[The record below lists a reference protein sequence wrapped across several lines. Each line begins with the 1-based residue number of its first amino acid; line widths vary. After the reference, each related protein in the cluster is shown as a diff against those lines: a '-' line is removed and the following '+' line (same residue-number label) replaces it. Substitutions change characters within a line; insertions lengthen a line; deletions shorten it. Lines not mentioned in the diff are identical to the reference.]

1 MDEVRASTKVT
12 PPLTLHTPALDE
24 CPRWS
29 CLRDPEPYDLL
40 MGRISSTPATG
51 GDVERASA
59 IFLRL
64 LGVIGRPASAAVMV
78 GALTLAA
85 RARSALPHPLR
96 AISNLSRSAARTTL
110 TADLGVGLAQRT

>member
-1 MDEVRASTKVT
+1 MDEIRASTKGT
-12 PPLTLHTPALDE
+12 PPLTLHIPALDE

-29 CLRDPEPYDLL
+29 CLREPYDLL

-64 LGVIGRPASAAVMV
+64 LGVMGRPASAAVMV

-85 RARSALPHPLR
+85 RARSALPHPLL